1 MTDKQFPQVADD
13 ELMLTQMPHMN
24 LYDDGDFISNILG
37 EYTDKNY
44 LEWEPIATGKVAE
57 QPYQKNL
64 QNSPQKPFEAPKSRR
79 QPMTPDF
86 KEPVDKKS
94 PANRYAEE
102 AREAARADLKKKRT
116 APYLTAD
123 IASKPNRKKF
133 TPSFMPKV
141 KPTAPFQKENPG
153 ELIQYGERLKQ
164 DQLILLETAEERPVQ
179 ESPQEEKPKKNNYDF
194 LKKSQI
200 YNKHQQNSQ
209 QRPVKQE
216 LNVTNLDQ

>member
-1 MTDKQFPQVADD
+1 MTDKHFPQVADD

-64 QNSPQKPFEAPKSRR
+64 QKSLQKPFEVPKSRR
-79 QPMTPDF
+79 QPMNPDF

-123 IASKPNRKKF
+123 IASKSNRKKF
-133 TPSFMPKV
+133 TASFMPKG
-141 KPTAPFQKENPG
+141 KPTAPFRKETPG
-153 ELIQYGERLKQ
+153 ELIKYGERLKQ
-164 DQLILLETAEERPVQ
+164 EQLILLEGAEEHPVQ
-179 ESPQEEKPKKNNYDF
+179 ESHQKEKPQKNNYDF

-200 YNKHQQNSQ
+200 YNKDQQNIPT
-209 QRPVKQE
+209 RLIKQE
-216 LNVTNLDQ
+216 LNVTNLD

>member
-1 MTDKQFPQVADD
+1 MA
-13 ELMLTQMPHMN
+13 
-24 LYDDGDFISNILG
+24 
-37 EYTDKNY
+37 
-44 LEWEPIATGKVAE
+44 
-57 QPYQKNL
+57 
-64 QNSPQKPFEAPKSRR
+64 
-79 QPMTPDF
+79 PDF

-133 TPSFMPKV
+133 TPSFIPKA

-153 ELIQYGERLKQ
+153 ELIKYGERLKQ
-164 DQLILLETAEERPVQ
+164 EQLILLEGAEELPVQ
-179 ESPQEEKPKKNNYDF
+179 ESHQEEKPKKNNYDF

-200 YNKHQQNSQ
+200 YNKNQQNISTKTI
-209 QRPVKQE
+209 KQE
-216 LNVTNLDQ
+216 LNVTNLD

>member
-1 MTDKQFPQVADD
+1 MTDKHFPQVADD

-44 LEWEPIATGKVAE
+44 LEWEPIATKKVAE

-64 QNSPQKPFEAPKSRR
+64 QKSLQKPFEVPKSRR

-86 KEPVDKKS
+86 KEPADKKS

-123 IASKPNRKKF
+123 IASKSNRKKF
-133 TPSFMPKV
+133 TASFMPKG
-141 KPTAPFQKENPG
+141 KPTAPFRKETPG
-153 ELIQYGERLKQ
+153 ELIKYGERLKQ
-164 DQLILLETAEERPVQ
+164 EQLILLEGAEEHPVQ
-179 ESPQEEKPKKNNYDF
+179 ESHQKEKPQKNNYDF

-200 YNKHQQNSQ
+200 YNKDQQNIPT
-209 QRPVKQE
+209 RLIKQE
-216 LNVTNLDQ
+216 LNVTNLD